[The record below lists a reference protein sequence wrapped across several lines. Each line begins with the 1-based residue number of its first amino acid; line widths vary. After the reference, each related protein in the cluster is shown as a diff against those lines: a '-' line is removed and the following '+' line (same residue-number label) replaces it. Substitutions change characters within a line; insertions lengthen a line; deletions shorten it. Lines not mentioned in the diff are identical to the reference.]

1 MSAAVSLL
9 SNILCLQQMQQR
21 EVVPEGA
28 GWWYLAVFLGH
39 AATREM
45 GAGGSFNES
54 GLRDGLVACLG
65 KLWSQEISWR

>member
-1 MSAAVSLL
+1 M
-9 SNILCLQQMQQR
+9 
-21 EVVPEGA
+21 
-28 GWWYLAVFLGH
+28 FLGH